1 MQFASPLL
9 ISIALGMT
17 LAAAPVRDRRVV
29 DMVRVGEAAS
39 DAAHGYAEHDAVRGI
54 MNGRPYRSARGWMRY
69 AMATFDDTEVTIA
82 CTFIAPSGRTADT
95 RASAA
100 PDARAEM
107 SARFELLVEDSLI
120 AMPTPT
126 RTLQA
131 SPDRSLSE
139 SSPTP
144 VVVEVAI
151 PFALTRGRT
160 NIAVMI
166 RARGGATPPLS
177 ELRVIQDHNEVDRY
191 ATSHSTSS
199 LRAIR

>member
-1 MQFASPLL
+1 
-9 ISIALGMT
+9 
-17 LAAAPVRDRRVV
+17 
-29 DMVRVGEAAS
+29 VGEAAS
-39 DAAHGYAEHDAVRGI
+39 DAAHGYAEHDAVRGT

-69 AMATFDDTEVTIA
+69 AMTTFDDTEVTIA

-95 RASAA
+95 WASAA
-100 PDARAEM
+100 PGARAEM
-107 SARFELLVEDSLI
+107 SAHFELLVEDSLVAI
-120 AMPTPT
+120 PTPT

-131 SPDRSLSE
+131 SPDRALSE

-160 NIAVMI
+160 SIAVMI
-166 RARGGATPPLS
+166 RARAGTTPPLS

-191 ATSHSTSS
+191 AASHSTSS